1 MMKVENMKEVRVV
14 VFVRLWKADDRFI
27 ARAERPGSELLM
39 KYVGSKAVARI
50 SGLNV
55 EFRTA
60 ITQWNRGTVVLT
72 LPAALNPTWERLWRR
87 NERLIVELTIEE
99 NEETKAVGEAA

>member
-1 MMKVENMKEVRVV
+1 MMERTNVREINVA
-14 VFVRLWKADDRFI
+14 VFAKLWKADDRFM
-27 ARAERPGSELLM
+27 AHPERPGSELLM

-50 SGLNV
+50 PGLNV

-60 ITQWNRGTVVLT
+60 ITQWNKGIVVLT

-87 NERLIVELTIEE
+87 NERLVVELTIEITKEGE
-99 NEETKAVGEAA
+99 NIGDEP